1 MQPSL
6 IFLLRTFKYWNDTAF
21 DSELGLIPIRV
32 TKARS
37 YKGIFR
43 VRTTV
48 RGGRKSYYPSIA
60 ISSFFDESEDAIVDT
75 LIHEM
80 IHFQIWL
87 KGIRDTSP
95 HGDYFRR
102 RMNEINRR
110 FGRHITIS
118 TKVTSET
125 HRTSSQTIVSPLIVC
140 TMTDG
145 RRLVCVPAVSRLKE
159 LYNSMR
165 ANFRGVE
172 KVEFAITTD
181 SRLGIYPRV
190 RTPKLYAIDSDVLDE
205 ILANAIERR

>member
-48 RGGRKSYYPSIA
+48 RGGRKSHYPSIA

-125 HRTSSQTIVSPLIVC
+125 HRTLSQTIVSPLIVC

-165 ANFRGVE
+165 ANFLGVE
-172 KVEFAITTD
+172 KVEFAISTD

-190 RTPKLYAIDSDVLDE
+190 RTPKLYAIDSAVLDE